1 MDWKI
6 LFYTVIVICLLYL
19 YLSVFVVAY
28 SIWKDRDLDKEPIWR
43 VKILNEYFFFIGAW
57 FALGF
62 FFWGGFEKALFFLP
76 DSWGFTDEEGYWTSF
91 KTHFSILLGSLVS
104 LLVISQATNMKKFYR
119 DKRRLNKR

>member
-76 DSWGFTDEEGYWTSF
+76 DSWGLQMKKDIG
-91 KTHFSILLGSLVS
+91 HLLKH
-104 LLVISQATNMKKFYR
+104 ISQFFSVV
-119 DKRRLNKR
+119 L